1 MYLCLTSYGIIF
13 LSTQSKRRIT
23 MFNPSN
29 NSEGYV
35 PPTELFNR
43 IMNDYTYHSPTPEQV
58 IRYNKIREMGK
69 EFALLVI
76 TQCPG
81 SREASL
87 ALTQIE
93 QAVFFANAAIAR
105 NEKELRGPGT
115 PVLDGYTPPA
125 QAADPTKE

>member
-1 MYLCLTSYGIIF
+1 
-13 LSTQSKRRIT
+13 

-35 PPTELFNR
+35 PPTEIFNR

-105 NEKELRGPGT
+105 NEKLPE
-115 PVLDGYTPPA
+115 GYTPPT
-125 QAADPTKE
+125 QAADPTPAEFKE